1 MLFGL
6 ANVELPLAM
15 LLYHFDWEMPNG
27 MKYEELDMTEG
38 FGATVHR
45 KHHLCL
51 IPIVN
56 RPLQSKE
63 LLTHPRPQ
71 TPPSHRQP
79 PPHAPRLLRPPPPV
93 PFPRRPLMRLQLGE
107 LHFLIVSSTEFAKE
121 VMRTHDTNFANRPQM
136 LATEELAYDST
147 GITTSPHGDYWR
159 HLRKICT
166 VELLSARRVRSF
178 RGIREEESMNMCQWI
193 ASRQGSAVDL
203 SERLYMLSFN
213 VIVRAAVKAKA
224 EHCEMMIS
232 IFMESIKLFGIHDG
246 GSLSIRQIAAVNHRS
261 PVQDPSDAPQLDE
274 VLDSMI
280 EQQRAAADDGDDAKF
295 EGFLDILLKYEKDG
309 TLTTDNVKAVLLD
322 MFFAGTDTST
332 TTIEWAMSELIRN
345 PSKLI
350 KAQQEVKKVFD
361 SEGSHI
367 DEEKFHDLKYL
378 KLIIKETL
386 RLHPPAPLLFPKL
399 NSQRCEIN
407 GYEIPAGTRVMVNAC
422 PEYWNDPEMFIPER
436 FEERS
441 LDFNGS
447 NLEYIPFGAGRRICP
462 GMLFGLANVEHPLAM
477 LLYHFDWEM
486 PNGMKAEELDMTE
499 GFGAG
504 VHRKHPL
511 RLIPIVNRPFA

>member
-1 MLFGL
+1 MEKICVRKLPGFLNIFLFMFVKSL
-6 ANVELPLAM
+6 TISKSAKSYSHIPRPKPLPLIGNLHLM
-15 LLYHFDWEMPNG
+15 LRDSSGPHRLFRS
-27 MKYEELDMTEG
+27 LA
-38 FGATVHR
+38 ATHG
-45 KHHLCL
+45 
-51 IPIVN
+51 
-56 RPLQSKE
+56 
-63 LLTHPRPQ
+63 
-71 TPPSHRQP
+71 
-79 PPHAPRLLRPPPPV
+79 
-93 PFPRRPLMRLQLGE
+93 PLMRLQLGE

-166 VELLSARRVRSF
+166 V

-193 ASRQGSAVDL
+193 ASRQGLAVDL
-203 SERLYMLSFN
+203 SERLYMSSYD
-213 VIVRAAVKAKA
+213 VIVRAAVNKAKTKQR
-224 EHCEMMIS
+224 EMMIS
-232 IFMESIKLFGIHDG
+232 IITESTKLGTGFMMADLYPSVKLLPLITGARFR
-246 GSLSIRQIAAVNHRS
+246 IRWLRRK
-261 PVQDPSDAPQLDE
+261 LDE
-274 VLDSMI
+274 VLDGMI
-280 EQQRAAADDGDDAKF
+280 EQQRAAADDGDDDAKF
-295 EGFLDILLKYEKDG
+295 EGFLDILLRFEKDG
-309 TLTTDNVKAVLLD
+309 TLTMDNVKAVLLD

-350 KAQQEVKKVFD
+350 KAQQEVRKVFD